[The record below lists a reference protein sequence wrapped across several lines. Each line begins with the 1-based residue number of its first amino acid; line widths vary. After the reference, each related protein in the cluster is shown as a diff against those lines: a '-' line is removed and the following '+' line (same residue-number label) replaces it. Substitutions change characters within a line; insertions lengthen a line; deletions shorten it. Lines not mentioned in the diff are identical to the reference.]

1 MLELINLN
9 SFYGGAQIL
18 FDVNLKVKREQVVAL
33 FGRNGAGKTTTFRS
47 IMGMAP
53 PLCKGAIQYLDENLL
68 GLPSYKI
75 AQKGIGFVPED
86 RKIFPN
92 IDVRKNLIV
101 GRKKSI
107 NGQSKWDLDEV
118 YAFFPKLKQMER
130 NLGSQMSG
138 GEQQML
144 TVARTLMGNPDLI
157 LLDEPTEGLAPIIA
171 KDLMEMI
178 LRIKKEFGIS
188 ILLVEQFSTHILD
201 YLDYC
206 YVMEMGRIVY
216 SGDPMRLKEDCE
228 LQQQYLGVG

>member
-18 FDVNLKVKREQVVAL
+18 FDVNLKVKKEQVVAL

-47 IMGMAP
+47 IMGMVP
-53 PLCKGAIQYLDENLL
+53 PLCKGAIQYQDENLL

-171 KDLMEMI
+171 KDLMEMV